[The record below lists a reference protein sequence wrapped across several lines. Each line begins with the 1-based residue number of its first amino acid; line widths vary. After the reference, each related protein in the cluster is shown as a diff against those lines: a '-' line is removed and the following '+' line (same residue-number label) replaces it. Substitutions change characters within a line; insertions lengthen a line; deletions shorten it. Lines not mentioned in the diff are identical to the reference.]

1 MKSLKPFCLN
11 LVISVKALFWLHF
24 GLLHWNGPHVVLNRP
39 WVSTLFSCYEAF
51 FLLLV
56 PHVSAIVVLYKAIQS
71 KKTTLLLIKD
81 VNEHSILPDNDTC
94 EGHDQYIKPNLITML
109 RSALDCSARRSFGY
123 RELLKSLEAIFFKN
137 FPSSRGKTL
146 SNHIEDTSSSKPIRS
161 WYAW

>member
-1 MKSLKPFCLN
+1 M
-11 LVISVKALFWLHF
+11 SV
-24 GLLHWNGPHVVLNRP
+24 
-39 WVSTLFSCYEAF
+39 
-51 FLLLV
+51 LLLYCIRQ
-56 PHVSAIVVLYKAIQS
+56 SQS
-71 KKTTLLLIKD
+71 KKTTLLLVKD
-81 VNEHSILPDNDTC
+81 VNEHSVLPDNDTR

-161 WYAW
+161 